1 MEFALVSLVL
11 GFVAYV
17 GALLTQLR
25 GGRISLSAWSE
36 MLFICA
42 IPVTLLAVAWF
53 FTHVDAAADTSL
65 AAKLDSLF
73 AQRRTRTL
81 PVLAFIACG
90 FGVPASAHVLILKIF
105 NSRGG
110 GSDA

>member
-1 MEFALVSLVL
+1 MAFALVSLVF

-17 GALLTQLR
+17 VTLITQPR
-25 GGRISLSAWSE
+25 GGRISLNAWSE

-42 IPVTLLAVAWF
+42 VPVTLLAVAWSL
-53 FTHVDAAADTSL
+53 THVGAGADTSL
-65 AAKLDSLF
+65 AASLDSLF

-90 FGVPASAHVLILKIF
+90 FGVPASAHLLILKIF
-105 NSRGG
+105 NTRSG